1 MTQSVSVL
9 DAELFYSRPLAT
21 PPMPVTI
28 NHPILILPLTQLMT
42 CIMYYYAH
50 IGLLLVSAVVV
61 LSYLLACTK
70 LSLCW

>member
-42 CIMYYYAH
+42 CIMYSTDTPQ
-50 IGLLLVSAVVV
+50 LE
-61 LSYLLACTK
+61 ACQSDRMRGQTNW
-70 LSLCW
+70 SV

>member
-28 NHPILILPLTQLMT
+28 NHPILILPLTQDMH
-42 CIMYYYAH
+42 YV
-50 IGLLLVSAVVV
+50 LL
-61 LSYLLACTK
+61 CP
-70 LSLCW
+70 